1 MNNHLTMQDSLSA
14 FVRNLEGLNRS
25 PETIRSYRS
34 DLMGFFIWLAENNL
48 AAVSPNRIRRIDITE
63 YLASLGSRGITGQT
77 MARKVS
83 AVREYFRYLVAH
95 ECIERSP
102 ADGVETPKREKRV
115 RNCFTPTE
123 YNTILSLAGS
133 NVRDYALFQVLLQ
146 TGIRLGELVALNVE
160 DIDLRGEFLYVRE
173 GKGKQ
178 GRRIALE
185 WKVLKALKN
194 YLAVRPRVNT
204 VAFFLNRHQER
215 LGERGVQKLV
225 AKYLMKARIEKRAS
239 THSFRHTF
247 GTMKAQK
254 GVDVY
259 HLQAMMGHASILNT
273 QIYIHGV
280 QRDDH
285 RVQNQTSL

>member
-48 AAVSPNRIRRIDITE
+48 AAVSPDRIKRIDITE
-63 YLASLGSRGITGQT
+63 YLASLGSRGISGQT

-83 AVREYFRYLVAH
+83 AVREYFRYLVVH

-102 ADGVETPKREKRV
+102 ADGVETPKREKRI

-146 TGIRLGELVALNVE
+146 TGIRLGELVALDLG
-160 DIDLRGEFLYVRE
+160 DIDLREKILRVKE

-178 GRRIALE
+178 GRMIALE
-185 WKVLKALKN
+185 EKALKALRN
-194 YLAVRPRVNT
+194 YLSVRPRVYT
-204 VAFFLNRHQER
+204 SALFLNRHQER

-225 AKYLMKARIEKRAS
+225 AKYLVNARIEKRAS

-259 HLQAMMGHASILNT
+259 HLQAMMGHTSILNT